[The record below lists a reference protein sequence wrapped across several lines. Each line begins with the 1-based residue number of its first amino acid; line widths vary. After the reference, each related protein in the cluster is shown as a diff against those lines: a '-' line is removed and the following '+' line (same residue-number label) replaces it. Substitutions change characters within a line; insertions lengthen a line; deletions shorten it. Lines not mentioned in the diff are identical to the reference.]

1 MIDNE
6 YKWKDEGCEFFP
18 SCLNCP
24 LPGCIE
30 DEPGG
35 RQRMRKQARNDKIVE
50 LRRNGKSIAEIAGI
64 FGISKRSVYRALA
77 ASRPEV
83 LLHQ

>member
-6 YKWKDEGCEFFP
+6 YKWKDEGCEFYP

-24 LPGCIE
+24 LPRCIE

-35 RQRMRKQARNDKIVE
+35 RQRVRKQVRNDKIVQ
-50 LRRNGKSIAEIAGI
+50 LRRDGKSISEIADT
-64 FGISKRSVYRALA
+64 FDISKRSVYRALA
-77 ASRPEV
+77 ASRLEV
-83 LLHQ
+83 P

>member
-6 YKWKDEGCEFFP
+6 YNWKDEGCEFYP

-24 LPGCIE
+24 LPRCIE

-35 RQRMRKQARNDKIVE
+35 RQRIRKQVRDDKIAD
-50 LRRNGKSIAEIAGI
+50 LRRNGKSITEIADI

-77 ASRPEV
+77 ATRAEV
-83 LLHQ
+83 R

>member
-1 MIDNE
+1 MIDHDCN
-6 YKWKDEGCEFFP
+6 WKDEGCEFYP

-24 LPGCIE
+24 LPRCIE

-50 LRRNGKSIAEIAGI
+50 LRRDGKSIAEIAGA

-77 ASRPEV
+77 
-83 LLHQ
+83 

>member
-1 MIDNE
+1 MIDND
-6 YKWKDEGCEFFP
+6 YNWKDEGCEFNP

-24 LPGCIE
+24 LPRCIE

-35 RQRMRKQARNDKIVE
+35 RQRIRKQVRDDKIDD
-50 LRRNGKSIAEIAGI
+50 LRRNGKSIAEIAGE

-77 ASRPEV
+77 ANNRRYA
-83 LLHQ
+83 